1 MNTVFT
7 FHESRFA
14 TDDAVLSFSPVS
26 VKVDIPILASV
37 KPSHQIIWPAFFDL
51 SGNIIYKDVSGNDLV
66 YKEVTDSFGNPKRF
80 QDVDS
85 KIFFTV
91 LSPIVDNAVANI
103 PNSQKAIIGPLLPV
117 SGIYEGNGLQLDG
130 YCVNGSYGFSK
141 RLTNSISVQCEP
153 KNTNIKAPIIEMF
166 QKDTDKKSICIS
178 ISIA

>member
-1 MNTVFT
+1 MT
-7 FHESRFA
+7 E
-14 TDDAVLSFSPVS
+14 DAVLSFSPIS
-26 VKVDIPILASV
+26 VKSDIPILASFT
-37 KPSHQIIWPAFFDL
+37 PMHQIIWPAFFDS
-51 SGNIIYKDVSGNDLV
+51 SGNVMYKDTSGNDLV
-66 YKEVTDSFGNPKRF
+66 YKEVTDSFGNTKRF

-130 YCVNGSYGFSK
+130 HCSNGSYGFSK
-141 RLTNSISVQCEP
+141 RLANSVCEP
-153 KNTNIKAPIIEMF
+153 KNQNIKAPIFEVI
-166 QKDTDKKSICIS
+166 QKETDKKNISIS